1 MEVKIYSERDL
12 VKFVNNGDYTS
23 VKKHLKGGADPNVY
37 DEEGN
42 PLLFLPIINGDD
54 QMMDIL
60 LSFGKKN
67 SLTPLDI
74 YQLAVMESLV
84 E

>member
-1 MEVKIYSERDL
+1 MEVKNYSERDL

-67 SLTPLDI
+67 SLTPAI
-74 YQLAVMESLV
+74 SLLWISID
-84 E
+84 